1 MPDFQNNGNQT
12 ALSPPQSERGYI
24 LITAVWMLLLGAS
37 VVAVIMVHNLRQAE
51 ELSFERTQTQIK
63 YAQESA
69 IETVMADM
77 MFNGPRSEFARLPTD
92 TTYNIHGVKMEVSV
106 ASESGKIDVNQAD
119 LKLIDS
125 ALRGFGIA
133 ASGRQAFSQILESE
147 RNAGRFLESPVDIA
161 LAIER
166 AGIAFSEGFCVSD
179 HFTTYSGLTQPAP
192 DQMHPELAR
201 ALGQVSLPQ
210 ETRTRPGAAIQIVV
224 NDKMTPPIKTVART
238 SSLIG
243 KAFSLLDWNER
254 EGC

>member
-12 ALSPPQSERGYI
+12 VFVPPSNECGYI

-51 ELSFERTQTQIK
+51 EISFERTQTQIK

-69 IETVMADM
+69 VETVMADM
-77 MFNGPRSEFARLPTD
+77 MFNGPRSEFARLPAQ

-106 ASESGKIDVNQAD
+106 TSESGKIDVNQAD

-133 ASGRQAFSQILESE
+133 ASGRQAFSQILERE
-147 RNAGRFLESPVDIA
+147 RNASRLLESPVDIA
-161 LAIER
+161 LALES
-166 AGIAFSEGFCVSD
+166 AGIVFGNGFCAKD
-179 HFTTYSGLTQPAP
+179 HFTTYSGLTRPSP

-210 ETRTRPGAAIQIVV
+210 ETRTRPGAAIRIAV
-224 NDKMTPPIKTVART
+224 NSNMTAPIKIVTRT

-243 KAFSLLDWNER
+243 KAFSVLGWNR
-254 EGC
+254 GKGC